1 MNQLLEWL
9 MGGDLRSDGQAS
21 EVADLVLQNLRLFD
35 DLYAGLFVKDDVVRG
50 RTSHALERISRS
62 KPEHLVEHVDEL
74 VEVAKKD
81 PVTMVRFHLAM
92 LFGNLLIY
100 EEHVEAIKSI
110 LLEMLG
116 DESVFTR
123 SWVISSL
130 CILGRKYP
138 PEREGLLSVIAPGL
152 RDDSIAIRSRTEKAL
167 KLLTDEYQPFPEG
180 WIKSTY
186 LQGI

>member
-9 MGGDLRSDGQAS
+9 TGGDLRSDGQAS
-21 EVADLVLQNLRLFD
+21 EVADLVLQNPRLFD
-35 DLYAGLFVKDDVVRG
+35 DLYAGLFVDDDIVRG
-50 RTSHALERISRS
+50 RTAHALERISRS
-62 KPEHLVEHVDEL
+62 KPEHLVGHVDEL
-74 VEVAKKD
+74 VEMAKKD
-81 PVTMVRFHLAM
+81 PLPMVRFHLAM

-100 EEHVEAIKSI
+100 PDQVETIKSV

-138 PEREGLLSVIAPGL
+138 REREALLQTLVPGL
-152 RDDSIAIRSRTEKAL
+152 RDDSIAIRSRTEKAIN
-167 KLLTDEYQPFPEG
+167 LLTDERQPFPQG
-180 WIKSTY
+180 WIKSKY
-186 LQGI
+186 LRGI

>member
-9 MGGDLRSDGQAS
+9 TGGDLRSDGQAS
-21 EVADLVLQNLRLFD
+21 EVADLVLENHQLFD
-35 DLYAGLFVKDDVVRG
+35 DLYAGLLVETDVVRG
-50 RTSHALERISRS
+50 RTAHALERISRIQ
-62 KPEHLVEHVDEL
+62 PELLVGHVNEL

-81 PVTMVRFHLAM
+81 PLPMVRFHLAM

-100 EEHVEAIKSI
+100 QDQVEVIKST
-110 LLEMLG
+110 LLEMMG

-138 PEREGLLSVIAPGL
+138 DEREAILQALAPGL
-152 RDDSIAIRSRTEKAL
+152 RDDSIAIRSRTQKAL
-167 KLLTDEYQPFPEG
+167 RLLSDERQPFPQG
-180 WIKSTY
+180 WIKSEY
-186 LQGI
+186 LLGI